1 MSRDDLVRVVGRL
14 VMGDDG
20 TGGRGHGLGLASAE
34 RRVVQSAFS
43 SCILVWIQ
51 NDEQARGG
59 WMPMSTFYGTYEK
72 WVRANVGKVFRMRL
86 PVDQG
91 VDFRVRWV
99 RDGVDFTSSN
109 NAVSFSRAFWQR
121 VGDLSLALSTRHS
134 DGLGHDS
141 DGCSPI
147 ERRRTNTGR
156 EVRFNII
163 DDDDQ
168 FLI

>member
-1 MSRDDLVRVVGRL
+1 
-14 VMGDDG
+14 
-20 TGGRGHGLGLASAE
+20 
-34 RRVVQSAFS
+34 
-43 SCILVWIQ
+43 
-51 NDEQARGG
+51 
-59 WMPMSTFYGTYEK
+59 MSTFYGTYEK

-156 EVRFNII
+156 EVRFSIN